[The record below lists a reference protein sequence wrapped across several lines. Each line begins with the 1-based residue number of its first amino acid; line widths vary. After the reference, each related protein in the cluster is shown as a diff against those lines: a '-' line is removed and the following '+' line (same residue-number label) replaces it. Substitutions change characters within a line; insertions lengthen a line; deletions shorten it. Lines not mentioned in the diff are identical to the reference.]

1 MEHAELLL
9 ESSFF
14 TSLNKAITLHISH
27 VNNRNV
33 FWTMITS
40 IFLQADSKPI
50 PQSCHVFIKFT
61 MYLVYALGI
70 CLCYV

>member
-1 MEHAELLL
+1 MKHADLFL

-14 TSLNKAITLHISH
+14 ANLNKAITLHISH

-40 IFLQADSKPI
+40 IYLLANLKRI
-50 PQSCHVFIKFT
+50 PPSCHVFIKFT
-61 MYLVYALGI
+61 MYLVYA
-70 CLCYV
+70 